1 MSIAAI
7 ATSALVAGLLGS
19 LHCTGMCGPL
29 AVAGCTKGRGV
40 DGATGY
46 FAGRFVAY
54 ATLGAV
60 VGHLGKHAFCILPMN
75 AAHAIAVGLTA
86 VPAAARGVSLLVR
99 KPPSEFV
106 PLRKKPSAND
116 GAAGR
121 ASAPYAP
128 NPKSRWLTA
137 LAAVLPRRGLGLG
150 LATGIL
156 PCGLLITAFAMA
168 AATASPLLGATSM
181 AAFAIGSAPGLL
193 IPLLG
198 RGLAERFKIKIPP
211 KIEGL
216 LWCALA
222 VWLGVRLAMGESC
235 HTGMGPM

>member
-1 MSIAAI
+1 MSLLAV
-7 ATSALVAGLLGS
+7 ATSALVFGLLGS
-19 LHCTGMCGPL
+19 LHCAGMCGPL
-29 AVAGCTKGRGV
+29 AVAGCSKGRGI

-60 VGHLGKHAFCILPMN
+60 VGHLGRHAFCILPMN
-75 AAHAIAVGLTA
+75 AAHMIAIALTA
-86 VPAAARGVSLLVR
+86 VPAAARGISLLVR
-99 KPPSEFV
+99 KPPSELI
-106 PLRKKPSAND
+106 PLRKKP
-116 GAAGR
+116 R
-121 ASAPYAP
+121 
-128 NPKSRWLTA
+128 SRLLTT

-156 PCGLLITAFAMA
+156 PCGLLFTAFMMA
-168 AATASPLLGATSM
+168 AATASPMLGATSM

-193 IPLLG
+193 LPLVG
-198 RGLAERFKIKIPP
+198 RGVAERLKLRIPP

-216 LWCALA
+216 LWCGLA

>member
-29 AVAGCTKGRGV
+29 AVAGCSKGRGV

-106 PLRKKPSAND
+106 PLRRKT
-116 GAAGR
+116 
-121 ASAPYAP
+121 
-128 NPKSRWLTA
+128 KSRWLTA

-198 RGLAERFKIKIPP
+198 RGLAERYKIKISP

>member
-1 MSIAAI
+1 MSFVAVAG
-7 ATSALVAGLLGS
+7 AALVAGLLGS
-19 LHCTGMCGPL
+19 LHCAGMCGPL
-29 AVAGCTKGRGV
+29 AVAGCSKGRGV
-40 DGATGY
+40 NGATGY

-60 VGHLGKHAFCILPMN
+60 VGHLGKHAFCILPVTT
-75 AAHAIAVGLTA
+75 AHAVAVALTA
-86 VPAAARGVSLLVR
+86 VPAAARGVSLLAR
-99 KPPSEFV
+99 RAPSDV
-106 PLRKKPSAND
+106 IPLRKKPK
-116 GAAGR
+116 AGIL
-121 ASAPYAP
+121 SM
-128 NPKSRWLTA
+128 

-150 LATGIL
+150 LATGVL

-168 AATASPLLGATSM
+168 AATASPVLGATSM

-198 RGLAERFKIKIPP
+198 RGLAERFKLRIPP

-222 VWLGVRLAMGESC
+222 VWLAVRLALGDQGC

>member
-1 MSIAAI
+1 MSAA
-7 ATSALVAGLLGS
+7 AVMTSALVAGLLGS

-29 AVAGCTKGRGV
+29 AVAGCSKGRGV

-46 FAGRFVAY
+46 FAGRIIAY
-54 ATLGAV
+54 STIGAV
-60 VGHLGKHAFCILPMN
+60 VGHLGKHAFCILPMS
-75 AAHAIAVGLTA
+75 AAQAVAVALTA
-86 VPAAARGVSLLVR
+86 LPAAARGLSLLFLR
-99 KPPSEFV
+99 QAPPGV
-106 PLRKKPSAND
+106 IPLRKKPK
-116 GAAGR
+116 
-121 ASAPYAP
+121 
-128 NPKSRWLTA
+128 KSVIST
-137 LAAVLPRRGLGLG
+137 LAALLPRRGLGLG

-168 AATASPLLGATSM
+168 AATASPVLGAASM

-198 RGLAERFKIKIPP
+198 RGLAERFKLRVPVR
-211 KIEGL
+211 IEGL

-235 HTGMGPM
+235 HTGLMGAG

>member
-1 MSIAAI
+1 MSAVAI
-7 ATSALVAGLLGS
+7 ATSAFVAGLLGS

-29 AVAGCTKGRGV
+29 AVAGCSKGRGLV
-40 DGATGY
+40 DGPSGY
-46 FAGRFVAY
+46 FAGRLVAY

-60 VGHLGKHAFCILPMN
+60 VAHLGKHAFCILPMN

-86 VPAAARGVSLLVR
+86 LPAAARGVSLLAR
-99 KPPSEFV
+99 KQSSDFV
-106 PLRKKPSAND
+106 PLRKKPQ
-116 GAAGR
+116 
-121 ASAPYAP
+121 P
-128 NPKSRWLTA
+128 SRILTT

-168 AATASPLLGATSM
+168 AATASPMFGAMSM

-193 IPLLG
+193 IPLVG
-198 RGLAERFKIKIPP
+198 RGVAERLKLRIPP

-216 LWCALA
+216 MWCALA

-235 HTGMGPM
+235 HTGMAMG

>member
-1 MSIAAI
+1 MSVVAI
-7 ATSALVAGLLGS
+7 AGAALVAGLLGS
-19 LHCTGMCGPL
+19 VHCAGMCGPL
-29 AVAGCTKGRGV
+29 AVAGCSKGRGIE
-40 DGATGY
+40 GAPGY

-60 VGHLGKHAFCILPMN
+60 VGHLGRHAFCILPMN
-75 AAHAIAVGLTA
+75 AAHAIAVALTA
-86 VPAAARGVSLLVR
+86 VPAAARGVSLLAR
-99 KPPSEFV
+99 KAPSEFV
-106 PLRKKPSAND
+106 PLRKKP
-116 GAAGR
+116 R
-121 ASAPYAP
+121 
-128 NPKSRWLTA
+128 SRILTT

-156 PCGLLITAFAMA
+156 PCGLLFTAFAMA
-168 AATASPLLGATSM
+168 AATASPMLGATSM

-193 IPLLG
+193 VPLVG
-198 RGLAERFKIKIPP
+198 RGVAERLKIRIPP